1 VIGAGRWLFGLRVFR
16 LILVGV
22 LVLVIRVL
30 SEEG

>member
-16 LILVGV
+16 LTLVGV